1 MRSAD
6 ELTERSDKKLFKM
19 YPLSSLRTTVY
30 HLLPAAYNVA
40 YLTMYPRGHTKLGP
54 PHV

>member
-1 MRSAD
+1 MNIK
-6 ELTERSDKKLFKM
+6 LTERSDKKLFKM
-19 YPLSSLRTTVY
+19 YPLSSLCTTVY

-40 YLTMYPRGHTKLGP
+40 YLTMCPRGHAFTLGP

>member
-6 ELTERSDKKLFKM
+6 ELTERYDKKLFKL
-19 YPLSSLRTTVY
+19 YPVFVLLSIY
-30 HLLPAAYNVA
+30 HLLPAAYKVA
-40 YLTMYPRGHTKLGP
+40 YLTMCPSHTFTLGP